1 MADQLQ
7 TRILSHMKSDRYRP
21 AKPRGLARELDLH
34 HDESYHAFRD
44 ALRELMHEGRVVLGA
59 AGTVLLPTQQQAR
72 DEFTGTYRHNR
83 RGFGFVVPTD
93 STAHED
99 LYIPEGNNAGA
110 ITGDVVR
117 AKIMSR
123 GQRDGKT
130 IYSGRITE
138 ILQRSQKKFVGSLAK
153 IAGEWVVLPDG
164 NTLTEVILTPDAAS
178 RHIKPGTKVVVE
190 LTQYPERGLRPVG
203 VITEVLGQQG
213 EKDVDLR
220 SVIVQFNL
228 PGPFPEEVIED
239 ARQSIAGFDPE
250 RERAGRLDMT
260 DAVICTIDPPDAKDY
275 DDAISLRQRPD
286 TGYWELGVH
295 IADVSFFVPAGSAL
309 DEEARQ
315 RGNSAY
321 FPGHVIPMLPEILSN
336 GVCSLQE
343 GVPRL
348 CKSVFITYDDDA
360 KPISAKFA
368 NTIIHSK
375 KRLRYIEAQAIIE
388 KAAEIPHPDGN
399 KRIGDYP
406 PEVVDLLHQMNQ
418 LAKRL
423 HKRRLAQGQL
433 SLDLP
438 SMELVLDEEGRVID
452 AVPEDESFTHTLI
465 EMFMVEANEA
475 VARLLD
481 SLQVPFLRRVHPEP
495 EPQGSEKLR
504 TFVSVAGFKL
514 PKDLD
519 RKAIQRLL
527 ADVKGKP
534 EAFAIN
540 LAVLRSLTRAEYSPE
555 VLGHYA
561 LASEHY
567 CHYTSPIRRY
577 ADLTVH
583 RLLDAYFAARTAAG
597 GDTGKK
603 RRKIVLDDVPTHDEL
618 VEIGRHISFTERRA
632 EDAERELR
640 QVKLLEL
647 MSKHIGEEFT
657 GVVTGITNFGVFVQ
671 IQTYLLDGLI
681 RYENLMDDWWDVDAA
696 AGSIRGQRTGQKIT
710 IGDVCKVIVAR
721 VDIARRELDLSVT
734 EVLGRGARPGSP
746 PPNAGNGGGR
756 GGGRG
761 KKMQQDPKRGGKP
774 KQPVHPAQQAPRGG
788 GRRGGDA
795 RGGSA
800 GGGRPQGGAGGG
812 NQRPQGAKRRGR

>member
-7 TRILSHMKSDRYRP
+7 TRILTHLKSERYRP
-21 AKPRGLARELDLH
+21 TKPRGLAKELDLH

-99 LYIPEGNNAGA
+99 LYIPEGNHAGA

-153 IAGEWVVLPDG
+153 VAGDWVVLPDG
-164 NTLTEVILTPDAAS
+164 NTLTEAILTPDAAG
-178 RHIKPGTKVVVE
+178 RHIKAGTKVVVE

-203 VITEVLGQQG
+203 VITEVLGQLG
-213 EKDVDLR
+213 EKDVDLK

-228 PGPFPEEVIED
+228 PGPFPDEVLAD
-239 ARQSIAGFDPE
+239 ARRSIDNFDPE
-250 RERAGRLDMT
+250 RERATRLDMT

-295 IADVSFFVPAGSAL
+295 IADVSFFVPEGSAL

-348 CKSVFITYDDDA
+348 CKSVFITYDEEA
-360 KPISAKFA
+360 RPVSAKFA
-368 NTIIHSK
+368 NTLIRSK
-375 KRLRYIEAQAIIE
+375 KRLRYLEAQAIID
-388 KAAEIPHPDGN
+388 KAAVVPHPDGN
-399 KRIGDYP
+399 RTVADYD
-406 PEVVDLLHQMNQ
+406 PEVVSLLGQMNR

-423 HKRRLAQGQL
+423 QKRRQAQGQIN
-433 SLDLP
+433 LDLP
-438 SMELVLDEEGRVID
+438 SMELVLDEEGKVVD
-452 AVPEDESFTHTLI
+452 AVPEDASFTHTLI

-481 SLQVPFLRRVHPEP
+481 SLKLPFLRRAHPEP
-495 EPQGSEKLR
+495 EPQGTERLR
-504 TFVSVAGFKL
+504 TFVQVAGFKL

-519 RKAIQRLL
+519 RKAIQHLL
-527 ADVKGKP
+527 NSVKGKP

-555 VLGHYA
+555 PVGHYA

-567 CHYTSPIRRY
+567 AHYTSPIRRY

-583 RLLDAYFAARTAAG
+583 RLLDAYFAAREAAG
-597 GDTGKK
+597 GNMGK
-603 RRKIVLDDVPTHDEL
+603 RRRKVVVEGVPTHDEL
-618 VEIGRHISFTERRA
+618 VEVGRHISFTERRA

-681 RYENLMDDWWDVDAA
+681 RYENLMDDWWDVDVAS
-696 AGSIRGQRTGQKIT
+696 GSIRGQRTGQKIT

-721 VDIARRELDLSVT
+721 VDTARRELDLSIS
-734 EVLGRGARPGSP
+734 EVLGRGARPSSP
-746 PPNAGNGGGR
+746 PPGTPGKKKGGKASPKPKHPTQQGQRR
-756 GGGRG
+756 GGGN
-761 KKMQQDPKRGGKP
+761 
-774 KQPVHPAQQAPRGG
+774 
-788 GRRGGDA
+788 A
-795 RGGSA
+795 RGGSPVRGGGSSRGGSGGGRA
-800 GGGRPQGGAGGG
+800 GGGGG
-812 NQRPQGAKRRGR
+812 NGRQRSPGSKGRGR